1 VALDLPRRPVFRPGV
16 DLVISER
23 SADVG
28 YRGGGCVIDFED
40 GSAVQAGRLL
50 ETLRSGGASRH
61 DLVREFTKLPVSD
74 VLHQLD
80 VQGLLTDAV
89 STAPAGITGGQA
101 YRRARRCYVAT
112 MAASGP
118 CYPRQLSTALTDETV
133 TRAQLIGYAI
143 EYYHVVAYCPRV
155 LAPALAHADDHES
168 MMLLR
173 RFYQSEMNHDR
184 MLVRSLAA
192 VGIDPVKTPLL
203 PLPSTFAMMAS
214 LGVYATQFPL
224 ALKAVLFVLEEPQP
238 EFNESFIANGRRL
251 GLPDGFIEPIARHS
265 DVNEGESHE
274 DISRELLERIT
285 YVSTEECVELEKV
298 VADMAEQLAAA
309 GQEMCDWYGSS
320 AELRLRTW

>member
-1 VALDLPRRPVFRPGV
+1 MTRDLPRRPVFRPGT
-16 DLVISER
+16 DLTISER
-23 SADVG
+23 SADIS

-40 GSAVQAGRLL
+40 DSAEQAGRLL
-50 ETLRSGGASRH
+50 AALRAGGASRD
-61 DLVREFTKLPVSD
+61 DLVQEFTGLPVTD

-89 STAPAGITGGQA
+89 SPAPAGITGGQA
-101 YRRARRCYVAT
+101 YRRARRCYIAT
-112 MAASGP
+112 MAEAGAR
-118 CYPRQLSTALTDETV
+118 YPRQLSTALTDETV

-155 LAPALAHADDHES
+155 LAPALAHADDHQS

-192 VGIDPVKTPLL
+192 VGIDPVETPLL

-214 LGVYATQFPL
+214 LGVYAAQFPL

-238 EFNESFIANGRRL
+238 EFNEAFVANCRRL
-251 GLPDGFIEPIARHS
+251 ELPDGFVEPIARHS

-285 YVSTEECVELEKV
+285 YVSGEECVELEKV

-320 AELRLRTW
+320 PELRLRTW